1 MRPSLCPVRPRG
13 RCTGGG
19 SAAAPVAGLQGLLLR
34 NQPQRSPEAHTSWPT
49 STARPCSRFAFRVPG
64 TEPWAGTILLWLP
77 ALVRTAWPPS
87 AARAGEPRG
96 RSMPSGNRSFRSC
109 CHVLGEGW
117 CVVPRG
123 VTRLQDGE
131 YLSGLLGRAHPEEA
145 VVFVLQ
151 PGHHATVEDREVMVG
166 QLPTQ
171 GVRRRVRWNRFIR
184 FPVASSA
191 CTIFSQ
197 GLNHSRPR
205 SSPESRSRTGGP
217 RSPCRH
223 ACASPEARRCRGDGG
238 RGR

>member
-1 MRPSLCPVRPRG
+1 
-13 RCTGGG
+13 
-19 SAAAPVAGLQGLLLR
+19 
-34 NQPQRSPEAHTSWPT
+34 
-49 STARPCSRFAFRVPG
+49 
-64 TEPWAGTILLWLP
+64 
-77 ALVRTAWPPS
+77 
-87 AARAGEPRG
+87 
-96 RSMPSGNRSFRSC
+96 
-109 CHVLGEGW
+109 W

-151 PGHHATVEDREVMVG
+151 PGHHATVEDREGMVG
-166 QLPTQ
+166 QLRNDRGVPQADVLSASEAVEGAPQLPTQ
-171 GVRRRVRWNRFIR
+171 GVRRRVRWTRFIR

-223 ACASPEARRCRGDGG
+223 ACASPEARRCRGNGG
-238 RGR
+238 RGRGNPLHRRSGSSHSLSETCEQGTRKDDGIAVSVSIKTQVRDGG